1 MEINVTNIKYVE
13 PEGRCREVCI
23 KIDPKLRIESH
34 GDWVMEVRIAAWAW
48 PSLVKEFFFHMDQGD
63 TAEYQ
68 RLHAFMEKGVDQE
81 ALLYHRS
88 GGNLSWIILDEY
100 IYARLCKSFHIDRDF
115 VLLEFDSKLFTHGQ
129 VFFELVRRKIPDL
142 SNPLLTQTEL
152 DEQLG
157 NTIVSDIK

>member
-1 MEINVTNIKYVE
+1 MSCINYVE
-13 PEGRCREVCI
+13 PERKYRDVCM
-23 KIDPKLRIESH
+23 KIDPKLLIECH
-34 GDWVMEVRIAAWAW
+34 GDWVMEVGVAAWAW

-63 TAEYQ
+63 IAEYK

-88 GGNLSWIILDEY
+88 GENISWIILDEY

-115 VLLEFDSKLFTHGQ
+115 VLLEFDSKLFRHDQ
-129 VFFELVRRKIPDL
+129 KSFELVRRKIPDL

-152 DEQLG
+152 EEQLG